1 VRNFLNSFWVSTSFP
16 VKVSPEKMTGGG
28 GGAAA
33 TAEKFRTGFLIYLE
47 FVMKFSWLLLF

>member
-1 VRNFLNSFWVSTSFP
+1 
-16 VKVSPEKMTGGG
+16 MTGGG

-33 TAEKFRTGFLIYLE
+33 TAEKFRTGFLIYLG